1 MKIHNRI
8 CASCGDVLEQT
19 RTKASHCFKCAQQKQ
34 KGATHVSDR
43 ALLET
48 LYVDVVGPSEP
59 NKNGKREWTFT
70 HACCGTRQT
79 WVMGNIKSRLKKN
92 PDRTPCN
99 GCKKH

>member
-1 MKIHNRI
+1 MKTHNRV
-8 CASCGDVLEQT
+8 CECCSEVLEET
-19 RTKASHCFKCAQQKQ
+19 RTRAILCFKCAHEKA
-34 KGATHVSDR
+34 KGASHTADR

-48 LYVDVVGPSEP
+48 MYVDVEGPSQP

-79 WVMGNIKSRLKKN
+79 WVIGNVKARLKKN